1 MEPPP
6 AFEFPARRASPLLP
20 LSPERVNRRPVSIAN
35 DSHRTSDTGSRE
47 GSPTRGTP
55 TRKANLFADYN
66 PVTRTPSPSKEVFGG
81 GVAQSP
87 SLPDFTTL
95 RSHGRTNSDVQV
107 LVKRFEHLDV
117 RDRDAESE
125 ARRKKQEM
133 ELRRAQLGR
142 EEAESELKKWREECR
157 RIAEDLKESRHR
169 ESKVANRLE
178 KIMVSCLCL
187 SLLDWSFAY
196 TAKDDFR
203 QAKGEYSS
211 NAEAYVKEVRKA
223 RKEAFK
229 SASVVL
235 KLQETL
241 RDTQKRLQVSKI
253 DHATDVQKADRFEQD
268 ATDAKCA
275 LMAMQQDLSRL
286 QEQVRVLEQEKE
298 ALKTNLKEEEVA
310 RIAAEGQ
317 IALPSTQED
326 DEELFNSPR
335 KSISPR
341 KQQSASFS
349 DDKENVGVVTK
360 KMVDTKR
367 LQEEVDAER
376 QKREA
381 AEEMAEF
388 LRMECAFRCCDC
400 TSAAR
405 HGRAMRVSMDE
416 ILASSIQKMKS
427 DIAKIL
433 TPPASEKGED
443 DMEVGS
449 ASAEDNALEDVPSSQ
464 ADEPQPEA
472 MDEVMG
478 EDPHNIPLPEG
489 DHSMTMIAEDII
501 NPVGEDTHVSHPTT
515 TPDDHVDEQ
524 IPIQHDTDVASE
536 EEPYNDDEQV
546 EVSHPTITVPLK
558 NSPPSTPDRAHQDRE
573 LDLQHQNFIR
583 TITTTTRIPMHFTPV
598 SKPSVLTSWGQE
610 NHPPQTEG
618 SADCAVDDAAL
629 PALPFDREAA
639 LAAIAYRRGRAKSIA
654 DGTHTPRKQMVDLQR
669 RDISAPVV
677 GTQDY
682 TPKARSM
689 SSRSTG
695 KATRAGAF
703 R

>member
-1 MEPPP
+1 MEPPTT
-6 AFEFPARRASPLLP
+6 FEFPAKRASPLLP
-20 LSPERVNRRPVSIAN
+20 LSPERVNRRPASMLSDN
-35 DSHRTSDTGSRE
+35 HRTSDTGSRA
-47 GSPTRGTP
+47 GSPAQSTP

-66 PVTRTPSPSKEVFGG
+66 PITRTPSPSKEVFGG

-87 SLPDFTTL
+87 SLPDIGAL

-178 KIMVSCLCL
+178 KVM
-187 SLLDWSFAY
+187 
-196 TAKDDFR
+196 DDFR

-253 DHATDVQKADRFEQD
+253 DHATDVQKADRFEQE

-275 LMAMQQDLSRL
+275 LMAMQQDMNKL
-286 QEQVRVLEQEKE
+286 QEQFKVLEQEKE
-298 ALKTNLKEEEVA
+298 ALKTSLKEEEVA

-317 IALPSTQED
+317 IALPTSQED
-326 DEELFNSPR
+326 DTDLFSSPR
-335 KSISPR
+335 KSTSPR
-341 KQQSASFS
+341 KVQSSSFS

-381 AEEMAEF
+381 AEEMVEF
-388 LRMECAFRCCDC
+388 LRMECAFQCCEC
-400 TSAAR
+400 TSTTR

-433 TPPASEKGED
+433 TPPASEK
-443 DMEVGS
+443 
-449 ASAEDNALEDVPSSQ
+449 
-464 ADEPQPEA
+464 DE
-472 MDEVMG
+472 DEVDAEMPNAEAETVQTAISNPSDETPLETKDEIMG
-478 EDPHNIPLPEG
+478 EDPQNIPLPEA
-489 DHSMTMIAEDII
+489 DHSMTMVADESQDTVQKEVEQAEDQAVYDEPADEKVTDEHGTIAA
-501 NPVGEDTHVSHPTT
+501 GED
-515 TPDDHVDEQ
+515 DIQNDHH
-524 IPIQHDTDVASE
+524 QH
-536 EEPYNDDEQV
+536 
-546 EVSHPTITVPLK
+546 EVSHSVITVPLK
-558 NSPPSTPDRAHQDRE
+558 DSPSTPERNRQQDY
-573 LDLQHQNFIR
+573 DMDQQHQNSIR

-610 NHPPQTEG
+610 NIPLNLDG
-618 SADCAVDDAAL
+618 SANCAVDDPPA
-629 PALPFDREAA
+629 ALPFDREAA

-654 DGTHTPRKQMVDLQR
+654 DGTYTPRKQMFDLQR

-677 GTQDY
+677 GSNNY
-682 TPKARSM
+682 TPKPRSL
-689 SSRSTG
+689 SSRSAG
-695 KATRAGAF
+695 KGMRA
-703 R
+703 